1 MSTGQIEVYRK
12 EIFDF
17 LRTVS
22 IKFEPF
28 SYTLGRAY
36 MEEHGYTDFNDVW
49 NPYFQNLCGDYAY
62 YDTPIYVYAIEDNQE
77 HILTKEFLA
86 THPKTA
92 AMYRIPN
99 TEYFTLCKKYPKQEG
114 LIKSIIYPAK
124 DIQTVIAAPNL
135 SVLAYDANILHIDE
149 RESLISELESFLSM
163 VNTRW
168 WVPEYCYENLY
179 HVSFWM
185 LLWQTLPNVLLAKRV
200 DNIHTPAVHPF
211 HIWEYLT
218 SHGIGDY
225 RDILSSNQAKWLYRN
240 LPWVLKNKGKNN
252 TLIELAKHLLT
263 EMRVHMGG
271 VTIKPNTYDS
281 IDDCLP
287 TPELV
292 VNQIETDAILSQMT
306 LPQLLNKIEAAKLI
320 PATDADERVEIAT
333 TLATTEKDKLKTKYV
348 EFVRKNT
355 DTKWERLLVEFL
367 FDSFMYRF
375 INNDLQYKLKYTDSV
390 MGGGYSLSVEDS
402 VALLYYAL
410 HRQFGTEV
418 TYLPNS
424 VSTRICYHRT
434 RPNVNTLPKS
444 FHILGEKYY
453 IKSYVDV
460 EGMTDRIPYYP
471 RMFLSHDEYL
481 DFIASQ
487 FQCILLDVVNVH
499 SSGHRLYHEAMT
511 YLYGHLLVNKR
522 HEPISFGPDVTT
534 YNVLRSRNLDL
545 EAIIS
550 YYDSTIDLKENYRI
564 LSDTLMSTLF
574 PLANSR
580 FTSLIGVSSY
590 EKKIY
595 EGLRSLFVQLCS
607 YNISFLDTDRDYQ
620 EYFGIPA
627 MLEHIEARTSK
638 GNTHLYLTGTY
649 DVINRPVGTRPIS
662 PVPIGME
669 ANNISPASLFTSSME
684 IDIRKDI
691 DLGARKA
698 TATIW
703 APTGISMSIINPATP

>member
-1 MSTGQIEVYRK
+1 MSTGQIEVYRR
-12 EIFDF
+12 EVFDF

-36 MEEHGYTDFNDVW
+36 MDEHGYTDFNDVW
-49 NPYFQNLCGDYAY
+49 NPYYQNLCGDYAY
-62 YDTPIYVYAIEDNQE
+62 YDKPIYVYAIEDNQE
-77 HILTKEFLA
+77 HVLTKEFLA
-86 THPKTA
+86 SHPKTA

-135 SVLAYDANILHIDE
+135 SILAYDANILHIDE
-149 RESLISELESFLSM
+149 RETLISELESFLSM
-163 VNTRW
+163 VETRW

-281 IDDCLP
+281 TDNCLP

-306 LPQLLNKIEAAKLI
+306 MSQLLNKIEAAKLT
-320 PATDADERVEIAT
+320 PSTDADERVDISTALVT
-333 TLATTEKDKLKTKYV
+333 TDKDKLKTKYV

-355 DTKWERLLVEFL
+355 DTKWERLLIEFM

-375 INNDLQYKLKYTDSV
+375 VHNDLQYKLRYTDSV
-390 MGGGYSLSVEDS
+390 MGGGYSLSVDDS

-410 HRQFGTEV
+410 HKQFGTEV
-418 TYLPNS
+418 IDLPTS

-434 RPNVNTLPKS
+434 RPDVNTLPKS
-444 FHILGEKYY
+444 FHILGKEYY
-453 IKSYVDV
+453 IKSYVAV
-460 EGMTDRIPYYP
+460 EAMTDRIPYYP
-471 RMFLSHDEYL
+471 RVFLSHDEYL

-487 FQCILLDVVNVH
+487 FQCILFDVLNVH
-499 SSGHRLYHEAMT
+499 SSGHRLYHEAMA

-522 HEPISFGPDVTT
+522 HENISFGSNITT
-534 YNVLRSRNLDL
+534 YSELRTRNLDL
-545 EAIIS
+545 DTIIS
-550 YYDSTIDLKENYRI
+550 YYDSTIDMKDNYRI
-564 LSDTLMSTLF
+564 LADTLMTGLF

-607 YNISFLDTDRDYQ
+607 YNVSFLDTDRDYQ

-627 MLEHIEARTSK
+627 LLEHIEARSSK
-638 GNTHLYLTGTY
+638 GNTHLYLAGTY
-649 DVINRPVGTRPIS
+649 DVESIPTGSREIS
-662 PVPIGME
+662 PVTLGME
-669 ANNISPASLFTSSME
+669 ADNISPSRSYTGKMN
-684 IDIRKDI
+684 IDIGKVI
-691 DLGARKA
+691 DTGNTNGSAMILV
-698 TATIW
+698 
-703 APTGISMSIINPATP
+703 PTGISMSIINPVTP